1 MATPPEERVDWSQVV
16 PPSTLRRHVALM
28 VLSIV
33 AVLAGLWLAARPEP
47 PPAASP
53 AAPAP

>member
-1 MATPPEERVDWSQVV
+1 MVTPPEERADWSQVV

-33 AVLAGLWLAARPEP
+33 AVLAALWLAARPEP
-47 PPAASP
+47 PPPAPA